1 MAIYVRELE
10 HQAQFYT
17 MSGRWINRSSIKITF
32 FVPGFVD
39 PKELD
44 EIVPYLPDEEVDSS
58 MEGRLQSFN
67 ESVPIGIGQPLVK
80 KMIDFWNKADST
92 YQRAAMDLDGAHRTV
107 ADIFHYKYCSLQEIA
122 AKVGA
127 IIHYLLIRIATSK
140 GTFILHFTTMHC
152 SKKLL

>member
-1 MAIYVRELE
+1 
-10 HQAQFYT
+10 

-80 KMIDFWNKADST
+80 KMIDFWNKIT
-92 YQRAAMDLDGAHRTV
+92 TWT
-107 ADIFHYKYCSLQEIA
+107 
-122 AKVGA
+122 
-127 IIHYLLIRIATSK
+127 RIVS
-140 GTFILHFTTMHC
+140 
-152 SKKLL
+152 